1 VTPAG
6 RVFSRARDLAAITF
20 PAGRVVQCWHTD
32 GQALRGDAWQAVWSQ
47 ATQLPQT

>member
-6 RVFSRARDLAAITF
+6 RVFSRARDLAAVTF
-20 PAGRVVQCWHTD
+20 PTGRVVQCWHTD
-32 GQALRGDAWQAVWSQ
+32 SHALRGDARQAVWSQ